1 MTPCDVTWGGVR
13 TQPRDEGRGHSD
25 PYRGYRSLA
34 PPPRAIGDPSM
45 FGGPCTTPAP
55 LQPPLYQDAVARR
68 ALRPALLRSVSV
80 PAEPPAPPAMDVT
93 YAVVN
98 KPRRGGGA
106 AGRGPSPLGRDH
118 APFGRDSAP
127 SGTCSLPGSPVRR
140 PSPSPAGSPRPTDG
154 AYEVVTPPAD
164 TGSGPC
170 LGFNFRIGKPKGPRD
185 PPAEWS
191 RV

>member
-1 MTPCDVTWGGVR
+1 
-13 TQPRDEGRGHSD
+13 
-25 PYRGYRSLA
+25 
-34 PPPRAIGDPSM
+34 
-45 FGGPCTTPAP
+45 
-55 LQPPLYQDAVARR
+55 
-68 ALRPALLRSVSV
+68 
-80 PAEPPAPPAMDVT
+80 MDVT

-106 AGRGPSPLGRDH
+106 AGRGPSPLGRDP
-118 APFGRDSAP
+118 APFGRDSAPFGRDPAP

-154 AYEVVTPPAD
+154 TYEVVTPPAD
-164 TGSGPC
+164 PNSGPS

-191 RV
+191 QV

>member
-1 MTPCDVTWGGVR
+1 M
-13 TQPRDEGRGHSD
+13 
-25 PYRGYRSLA
+25 A
-34 PPPRAIGDPSM
+34 PPPPPGHLSLARGV
-45 FGGPCTTPAP
+45 
-55 LQPPLYQDAVARR
+55 QPPLYQDAVARR

-106 AGRGPSPLGRDH
+106 AGRGPSPLGRDP

-140 PSPSPAGSPRPTDG
+140 PSPSPAGSPRPSDG
-154 AYEVVTPPAD
+154 DYEVVTPPAD
-164 TGSGPC
+164 TSSGPC

-191 RV
+191 RM

>member
-1 MTPCDVTWGGVR
+1 M
-13 TQPRDEGRGHSD
+13 
-25 PYRGYRSLA
+25 A
-34 PPPRAIGDPSM
+34 PPPPPGHLSLARG
-45 FGGPCTTPAP
+45 

-68 ALRPALLRSVSV
+68 ALRPTLLRSVSV

-106 AGRGPSPLGRDH
+106 SGRGPSPLGRDH

-154 AYEVVTPPAD
+154 AYEVVTPPTD